1 MRTTPRPERK
11 RHLASFQQLDGG
23 TVTGN
28 AVIDDAGRLYYGYHV
43 YNTDSEDEPRVQLI
57 QVSPSH

>member
-28 AVIDDAGRLYYGYHV
+28 AVIDDAGRLYYGYHE
-43 YNTDSEDEPRVQLI
+43 YN
-57 QVSPSH
+57 